1 MAKADLMCDAMI
13 DMHERRLSMKR
24 TQRVGG
30 RTLAPVLTLALL
42 AGACSTNESSESA
55 GEGAAGKAPVTIDIG
70 LPTGVTSFANSDVVL
85 AERRGFFRAAGIT
98 VRWKNFRSGVSV
110 VQGVVGGS
118 LDVGGASIEPVVN
131 AEARGGGLSIIGAYA
146 DKLTVSMVTPK
157 DIAKPADL
165 KGKRLGVQEVG
176 AFREVMTRMVLQDA
190 GLTRDDVQ
198 YVPVDAQAY
207 ISALS
212 GGKVQSAI
220 LQTEQAF
227 AAQQANPRLHQ
238 LVDLNALNPDYFYG
252 AYFVTKKWLSENRDA
267 AKGFLTAIT
276 RAHRFMY
283 ENKAESVPIL
293 AKATGFGEAVIN
305 QTYEQLL
312 VKQGVFPVNEGLD
325 PARIQK
331 TIAQMR
337 QYKILEGTPPAVNSL
352 VDRSLIGAV
361 VKELGPM
368 RGDARWH

>member
-1 MAKADLMCDAMI
+1 
-13 DMHERRLSMKR
+13 MKR
-24 TQRVGG
+24 THRAGS
-30 RTLAPVLTLALL
+30 RALAPVFALALL
-42 AGACSTNESSESA
+42 AGACGGSDDDSS
-55 GEGAAGKAPVTIDIG
+55 GAAAAGPVTIDVG

-98 VRWKNFRSGVSV
+98 VKWKNFRSGVSV

-131 AEARGGGLSIIGAYA
+131 AEARGGGLSVIGAYA

-157 DIAKPADL
+157 EIAKPADL

-176 AFREVMTRMVLQDA
+176 AFREIMTRMVLQDA

-212 GGKVQSAI
+212 QGKVQSAI

-227 AAQQANPRLHQ
+227 AAQQDNPRLHQ
-238 LVDLNALNPDYFYG
+238 LVDLNAINPDYFYG
-252 AYFVTKKWLSENRDA
+252 AYFVSDKWLAENRAA

-283 ENKAESVPIL
+283 ENKAESVPII
-293 AKATGFGEAVIN
+293 AQATGFDEAVIN
-305 QTYEQLL
+305 QAYEQLL
-312 VKQGVFPVNEGLD
+312 VRQGAFPVNEGLD
-325 PARIQK
+325 AARIQK
-331 TIAQMR
+331 TIDQMR
-337 QYKILEGTPPAVNSL
+337 QYKILEGAAPAVNSL
-352 VDRSLIGAV
+352 VQRDLIGEV

-368 RGDARWH
+368 RGDQRWH